1 MLSREVL
8 YAPGGGAV
16 TAEMMFMCAFILGPI
31 LMTLTVVVLA
41 IMASWERRHW

>member
-1 MLSREVL
+1 MLPGRLL
-8 YAPGGGAV
+8 YAPGGGAM
-16 TAEMMFMCAFILGPI
+16 TAEMMFMGAFILGPI